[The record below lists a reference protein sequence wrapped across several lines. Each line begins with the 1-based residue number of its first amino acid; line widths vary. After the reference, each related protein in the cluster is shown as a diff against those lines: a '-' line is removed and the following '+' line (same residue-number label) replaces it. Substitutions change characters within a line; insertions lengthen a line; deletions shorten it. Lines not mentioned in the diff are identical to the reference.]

1 MRTSR
6 SVTVVHSDVE
16 VRSVLRTILE
26 SHGCAVTTDHSLR
39 DLASTKGDNR
49 PDVILVDRTLLACE
63 GIDLLTELNRKWG
76 DAVTVF
82 LPDGL
87 TCDSEKSSL
96 RPQLLAIVD
105 RMLALKP
112 TREIL
117 TI

>member
-6 SVTVVHSDVE
+6 SVTVVHSDIK
-16 VRSVLRTILE
+16 VRIALRTILE
-26 SHGCAVTTDHSLR
+26 SHGCSVTTAHSLR
-39 DLASTKGDNR
+39 DLASANGDVR
-49 PDVILVDRTLLACE
+49 PDVILVDRTLLAYE
-63 GIDLLTELNRKWG
+63 GIDLLTELNRKWE

-87 TCDSEKSSL
+87 TCDSEGSSL
-96 RPQLLAIVD
+96 GPQLLAIID

-117 TI
+117 T